1 MHAKLRDMASVL
13 GIESSCDETGVSL
26 VRGGELVAHALAS
39 SMEEHARYGGI
50 IPEVASR
57 AHLNSVI
64 PVLEECLSQTDTGTS
79 EIDAIAVVAGPGL
92 VGSLGVGVCAAKALA
107 FALDRPIYAV
117 NHILAHLAVDRL
129 EHGDFPSSFIGL
141 VVSGGHSSLV
151 HVRDIASD
159 VEELGGTLDD
169 AAGEAFDKVGRLLGL
184 PYPGGPH
191 VDKLAKDGNKE
202 AIVFPRG
209 LAAGKYRH
217 THPYDFSFSG
227 LKTAVARYIEGA
239 QLREQKINP
248 ADIAAGFSESVV
260 DSLVTKAL
268 RACEDYNVETIVV
281 GGGFSANSHLRAMLA
296 ERMESRGITV
306 RIPSPYLCT
315 DNGAM
320 AGALGWELA
329 RAGIAPSPPN
339 FSVHS
344 SLPLSV
350 PCLSGESNV

>member
-1 MHAKLRDMASVL
+1 MATVL

-26 VRGGELVAHALAS
+26 VRDGELVSQALAS

-57 AHLNSVI
+57 AHLESVI
-64 PVLEECLSQTDTGTS
+64 PVLEECLNRAGIVPCD
-79 EIDAIAVVAGPGL
+79 IDAIAVVAGPGL
-92 VGSLGVGVCAAKALA
+92 VGSLGVGVSAAKALA
-107 FALDRPIYAV
+107 FVLGKPIYAV
-117 NHILAHLAVDRL
+117 NHIVAHLAVDRL
-129 EHGDFPSSFIGL
+129 EHGDFPESFIGL
-141 VVSGGHSSLV
+141 IVSGGHSSLV
-151 HVRDIASD
+151 HVRDIARD

-191 VDKLAKDGNKE
+191 VDTLAQQGDKE

-209 LAAGKYRH
+209 LSAGKYRRS
-217 THPYDFSFSG
+217 HPYDFSFSG

-239 QLREQKINP
+239 QLRGQAIAP

-268 RACEDYNVETIVV
+268 RACEDYQAHTLVV
-281 GGGFSANSHLRAMLA
+281 GGGFSANSRLRDLLT
-296 ERMESRGITV
+296 ERMKPRGVAV

-320 AGALGWELA
+320 AGALGWELV
-329 RAGIAPSPPN
+329 RAGVTPSPLD
-339 FSVHS
+339 FSVYS
-344 SLPLSV
+344 SLSLSV
-350 PCLSGESNV
+350 PCLSGDMNG